1 MMLNFFNKY
10 PYTDFHELNLDW
22 LLDRMR
28 KLEDELNE
36 ALETLS
42 TEIYNQVIADLQPT
56 LNGLRNDLNALTND
70 YNALRGQFESLDAEF
85 DAFKIYVDNRILYLQ
100 NYVDAQAAA
109 CNEYTN
115 NAIAENNIAL
125 LETMET
131 YLSQIKVI
139 NFFTGQL
146 VSIQSMFDY
155 LAGLHT
161 TDSLDFD
168 TMAAR
173 SKTYT
178 ELAAFNKTYT
188 ELVMNGN
195 TWYV

>member
-28 KLEDELNE
+28 KLEDELND

-42 TEIYNQVIADLQPT
+42 TEIYNQVMTDLQPT
-56 LNGLRNDLNALTND
+56 FTGLRNDLNALTND
-70 YNALRGQFESLDAEF
+70 YNTLRGQFEELDAEF
-85 DAFKIYVDNRILYLQ
+85 DAFTAYVNSQILNLQ
-100 NYVDAQAAA
+100 TYVDAQAAA

-115 NAIAENNIAL
+115 LRIVQNNDYIL
-125 LETMET
+125 SQLTQ

-139 NFFTGQL
+139 NFFTGDL
-146 VSIQSMFDY
+146 VSVQDMFDY
-155 LAGLHT
+155 LASLHA
-161 TDSLDFD
+161 TDALDYD
-168 TMAAR
+168 TMALRA
-173 SKTYT
+173 KTYT
-178 ELAAFNKTYT
+178 ELAAFGKTYT
-188 ELVMNGN
+188 ELVMSGN